1 MGGTTHPAPACWQLH
16 GGWKKYCLLQCWV
29 CLAGCYPGNCPLMAS
44 APFWGVSSFS
54 VEIAAEHT
62 CRERAPPPSSLAGP
76 ASAGPYRHE
85 ECRGGFTVDVTLL
98 GAVGLLAAVCKGPE
112 EGTSGPETP
121 EPALGPVSDHTS
133 EAPTHLS
140 SASSPAAWA
149 PSSPPLPPCPPRA
162 AFPPHSL
169 RCSHSAHPRPW
180 GPPPAGWP
188 WACLPAHPGSCC
200 KTESGQRVSER
211 VRRPAQGLTP
221 ASRLPHLEPS
231 DM

>member
-1 MGGTTHPAPACWQLH
+1 MGTTHPAPACWRLR
-16 GGWKKYCLLQCWV
+16 GGWKKYCLLQCWA

-62 CRERAPPPSSLAGP
+62 YRERAPRPPWLALPRLGLTAMKSAEEASLSMSLSSELSDSSLL
-76 ASAGPYRHE
+76 SA
-85 ECRGGFTVDVTLL
+85 RGQRRGRQDRRPLSQ
-98 GAVGLLAAVCKGPE
+98 P
-112 EGTSGPETP
+112 S
-121 EPALGPVSDHTS
+121 ALSQIRTS
-133 EAPTHLS
+133 EGPTHLS

-149 PSSPPLPPCPPRA
+149 PSSPPPPPCPPQA

-200 KTESGQRVSER
+200 KTESGQRVSEH